1 MVDLE
6 TQTIRRLFHEQVRK
20 MTKSN
25 AAPALKLKTFDIQF
39 SERWFL

>member
-20 MTKSN
+20 ITKNTITPS
-25 AAPALKLKTFDIQF
+25 LKLRSFDVQF
-39 SERWFL
+39 SDRWF